1 MKLFF
6 TCLLFCLIALPGWAW
21 AGVNIN
27 TASAEEIADALNG
40 VGLSKAEEIVRYR
53 DENGAFNHIDEL
65 VNVKGVGM
73 RTVDK
78 NRDVI
83 EIQNTQPGA
92 ED

>member
-1 MKLFF
+1 MKYFL
-6 TCLLFCLIALPGWAW
+6 TCLLLCLLALPGFAW

-53 DENGAFNHIDEL
+53 DEHGAFKHIDEL

-83 EIQNTQPGA
+83 ELQDTSPSQ
-92 ED
+92 D